1 MLKKIFLLIF
11 KVSFALIFAISVY
24 YSYLFYGVKKVEFNL
39 QVNNFVKQVLGTE
52 KTSNSAPV
60 SKSQTQSQAPQTTTA
75 TPSASTSTK
84 DTKTIQAKTGS
95 SITSVNLVEHAEVNA
110 KPIFGIPNA
119 KQGDS
124 FKVDGPLWYD
134 GNAKLSKYDSKSM
147 QMDISMKAAD
157 KVLGYDLNL
166 PFKLKDGKLNL
177 SISLDKKSEG
187 KYTLVILDKNNN
199 NSKQV
204 QEVSET
210 EKIIGSK
217 KELTFSGAQGV
228 TTFTISSAGD
238 IAIKPHGVPFT
249 LDLNKN

>member
-11 KVSFALIFAISVY
+11 KVSFTLIFAISVY
-24 YSYLFYGVKKVEFNL
+24 YSYLFYGGKKVEFNL
-39 QVNNFVKQVLGTE
+39 QVNNFVKHVLGTE

-60 SKSQTQSQAPQTTTA
+60 AKPQTQIQTSPPPETRA
-75 TPSASTSTK
+75 VK

-95 SITSVNLVEHAEVNA
+95 SITSVNLVEHASPND
-110 KPIFGIPNA
+110 KPILGIPNA

-134 GNAKLSKYDSKSM
+134 GSAKLSKYDSKSM

-157 KVLGYDLNL
+157 KILGYDLNL

-177 SISLDKKSEG
+177 SISLDKKADG
-187 KYTLVILDKNNN
+187 KYTLVIFDKNNN

-204 QEVSET
+204 QSVTET
-210 EKIIGSK
+210 EKMIGNK